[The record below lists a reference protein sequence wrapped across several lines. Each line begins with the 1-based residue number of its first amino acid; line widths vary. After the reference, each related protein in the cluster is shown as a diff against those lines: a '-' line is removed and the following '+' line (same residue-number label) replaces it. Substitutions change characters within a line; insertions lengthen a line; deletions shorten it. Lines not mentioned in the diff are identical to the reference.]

1 MNYEVERK
9 LNEKV
14 DKREFHALQSKNQQL
29 ENDVSKLERQVGE
42 LQSVNQSRYYV
53 IERLI
58 IMMAENETFTE
69 HQNELYNIRNSL

>member
-14 DKREFHALQSKNQQL
+14 DKWEFHSLQTKNQQL
-29 ENDVSKLERQVGE
+29 ENDISKLERQVGE

-53 IERLI
+53 MERLLN
-58 IMMAENETFTE
+58 MMAESSVFIEQ
-69 HQNELYNIRNSL
+69 QNELYNLRSSL